1 MDRIDKYVYE
11 QIQNRKETKELYENL
26 FNRLYGIELSSTE
39 ARKELRGIENHLEYK
54 KENEDVIDDTES
66 IPKYNESTE
75 LLSDGSYK
83 SDKLLKMNSEQS
95 KDVEYLLKA
104 HGFDSGF
111 WQITSA
117 KNNIWNVYSKQDGVQ
132 QLYSSKITVKPIV
145 PDFKDEWIENVI
157 NTIDTSKFKIKEVNT
172 YNLDGVTVEINMA
185 DVHIGKFVSELVSNG
200 VYDADIAVDR
210 ARQSLFRAISKVSH
224 YKIKKIIF
232 VGGQDFVNIDTLE
245 GTTTKLTRQDMNEF
259 YETIYEKA
267 LSLMIECV
275 EILRDIAPVDFIYV
289 KGNHDKL
296 TTFTMFKAL
305 EKLYKDVEGV
315 NIDAS
320 MKQRKYR
327 IIGNSL
333 VGYSH
338 GEEEKKR
345 IFNCMQVDEME
356 NWNKKYKYFHLSHL
370 HSESKKEIGGVI
382 YQWLG
387 SLSENCK
394 WTYGC
399 GFVGAEK
406 KCHVFVY
413 DDVYGKESEF
423 FIKA

>member
-1 MDRIDKYVYE
+1 MDKIDKYVYE

-26 FNRLYGIELSSTE
+26 FNRLYGIELSNTE

-54 KENEDVIDDTES
+54 KENETVIEEDS
-66 IPKYNESTE
+66 HMPKYNESTE

-83 SDKLLKMNSEQS
+83 SDKLLKMNSDQS
-95 KDVEYLLKA
+95 KDVDYLLKA

-111 WQITSA
+111 WQVISA

-132 QLYSSKITVKPIV
+132 QLYSSKITVKPII
-145 PDFKDEWIENVI
+145 PEFKEDWIQNVI
-157 NTIDTSKFKIKEVNT
+157 NNIDVSKFKVRSSNT
-172 YNLDGVTVEINMA
+172 YNKDGVTVEINMA
-185 DVHIGKFVSELVSNG
+185 DVHIGKFVTELVSNG
-200 VYDADIAVDR
+200 VYNADIAIDR
-210 ARQSLFRAISKVSH
+210 ARDSIHDALQEVSH
-224 YKIKKIIF
+224 YKIKKILFI
-232 VGGQDFVNIDTLE
+232 GGQDFVNIDTLD

-259 YETIYEKA
+259 YETIYEKT
-267 LSLMIECV
+267 LEFLIECV
-275 EILRDIAPVDFIYV
+275 ETLREIAEVEFIYV

-305 EKLYKDVEGV
+305 EKLYSNVDGV
-315 NIDAS
+315 KIDAS

-327 IIGNSL
+327 VVGNSL
-333 VGYSH
+333 IGYSH

-345 IFNCMQVDEME
+345 IFNCMQVDEVD
-356 NWNKKYKYFHLSHL
+356 NWHKPHKYFHLSHL

-394 WTYGC
+394 WTYSC

-413 DDVYGKESEF
+413 DDVSGKKAEF